1 MEQSVHPASDV
12 MLRRTLKALQI
23 PRLLS
28 EVEALVGMSRW
39 IGMLQPNNYS
49 STYIEF
55 CYILIS
61 EEFKMAFRVDIKAM
75 ILGTLQA
82 EPLHGYEIVRRIRES
97 GGAGKLSEGQI
108 YPYLH
113 QLEEAGLVTAEW
125 QTDTGAAP
133 RRVYQITPQGK
144 AELAKSRAE
153 WQKFVAGVGSVLG
166 SGIIAMEGNNG

>member
-1 MEQSVHPASDV
+1 
-12 MLRRTLKALQI
+12 
-23 PRLLS
+23 
-28 EVEALVGMSRW
+28 
-39 IGMLQPNNYS
+39 
-49 STYIEF
+49 
-55 CYILIS
+55 
-61 EEFKMAFRVDIKAM
+61 MAFRIDIKAM

-133 RRVYQITPQGK
+133 RRVYQITPEGK
-144 AELAKSRAE
+144 LELSSHRAQWE
-153 WQKFVAGVGSVLG
+153 KFVAGVGSVLG
-166 SGIIAMEGNNG
+166 SSVISMEGQSG